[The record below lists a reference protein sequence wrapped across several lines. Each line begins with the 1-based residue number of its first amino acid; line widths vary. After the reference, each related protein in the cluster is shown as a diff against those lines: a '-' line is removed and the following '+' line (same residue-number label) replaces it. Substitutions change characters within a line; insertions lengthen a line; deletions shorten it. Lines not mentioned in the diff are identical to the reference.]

1 MTPAFDPD
9 LNAAIVL
16 IATHA
21 IALVVGLALGYVARA
36 ALARGGD

>member
-16 IATHA
+16 LATHA
-21 IALVVGLALGYVARA
+21 IALIVGLGLGSALTFFIR
-36 ALARGGD
+36 D